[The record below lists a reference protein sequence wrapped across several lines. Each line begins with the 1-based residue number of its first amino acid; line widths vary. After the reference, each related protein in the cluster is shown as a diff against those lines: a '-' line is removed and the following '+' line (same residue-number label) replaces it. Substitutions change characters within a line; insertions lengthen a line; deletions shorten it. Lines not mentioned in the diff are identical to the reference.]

1 MYARKFNDK
10 YAFDKGVTRW
20 YRDSEQSRVSF
31 GWYLGYALPSLL
43 EIQVYTF
50 QRHNE
55 RTYNV
60 RGEKKTRVRSSQ
72 CVANLTRNSENRCFF
87 LVFALLSVS
96 WYFSVFNL
104 ATMSEFLY
112 RDLALISTN
121 KETRNRDV
129 NIKLERETSHTKNLD
144 SFTVCSNFKKSS
156 DDIE

>member
-1 MYARKFNDK
+1 MYARKFNEK
-10 YAFDKGVTRW
+10 YVFGKGVTRW
-20 YRDSEQSRVSF
+20 YRDSEQSRVSS
-31 GWYLGYALPSLL
+31 GWYLGYALPALL

-60 RGEKKTRVRSSQ
+60 RGEKKTRARSSQ
-72 CVANLTRNSENRCFF
+72 CVANLTQNSENRCSF

-104 ATMSEFLY
+104 ATMSEFFY

-121 KETRNRDV
+121 KQTRNRDV
-129 NIKLERETSHTKNLD
+129 NIKLERETSHIRKR
-144 SFTVCSNFKKSS
+144 SFHSLF
-156 DDIE
+156 EF

>member
-1 MYARKFNDK
+1 MYARKFNEK
-10 YAFDKGVTRW
+10 YVFGKSFTRW
-20 YRDSEQSRVSF
+20 YHDGELSRVSS
-31 GWYLGYALPSLL
+31 GWYLGYALPALL

-60 RGEKKTRVRSSQ
+60 RGEKKTRARSSQ
-72 CVANLTRNSENRCFF
+72 CVANLTQNSENRCSF

-112 RDLALISTN
+112 CDLVLISTN
-121 KETRNRDV
+121 KETNRLTE
-129 NIKLERETSHTKNLD
+129 NWNEKPHIPKTMILS
-144 SFTVCSNFKKSS
+144 
-156 DDIE
+156 